1 MLLLPKDPHAP
12 ASERAG
18 AHQLQRPNN
27 HIVAG
32 TSSMRTTVASTT
44 AAIPIP
50 IPTALMTTRSAKAKP
65 KKTAAMIAAAVVMR
79 RPVDLT

>member
-50 IPTALMTTRSAKAKP
+50 IPTADC
-65 KKTAAMIAAAVVMR
+65 R
-79 RPVDLT
+79 RGRALRHARAEA